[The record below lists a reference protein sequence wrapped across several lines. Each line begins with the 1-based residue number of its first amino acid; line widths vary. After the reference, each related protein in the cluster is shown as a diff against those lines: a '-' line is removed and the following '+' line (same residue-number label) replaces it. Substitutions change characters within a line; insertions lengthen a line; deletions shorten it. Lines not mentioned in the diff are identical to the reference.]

1 MKRIIIMLAGT
12 LLATGAHAQN
22 LTKAQEGRVAVANC
36 YGSCGA
42 GPATVFEQ
50 EITLKY
56 LDVLLGTFGVGEYAE
71 LENQTASTRAALIE
85 AYEGA
90 ACVAVQESAREIDR
104 CRARCVDLERA
115 YGISSAYARTRFLE
129 QYSNTKLRRDTNGL
143 WVDYRNSP
151 DPDTQAFDTACRRF
165 FDD

>member
-1 MKRIIIMLAGT
+1 MRRIIIMLAVAC
-12 LLATGAHAQN
+12 LATNTHAQN
-22 LTKAQEGRVAVANC
+22 LTRAQEGRVAVANC
-36 YGSCGA
+36 YGSCA
-42 GPATVFEQ
+42 TGPATVFYQ
-50 EITLKY
+50 EISLKY
-56 LDVLLGTFGVGEYAE
+56 LDVLLGTVGIGEYAE
-71 LENQTASTRAALIE
+71 LENQTASTRAGLVD
-85 AYEGA
+85 AYESA

-115 YGISSAYARTRFLE
+115 YDVSSAYARTRFLE

-165 FDD
+165 FAD